1 MGLLEKIKKDLSK
14 ALKDGLVIIKEGSI
28 QMKKRAGELAEE
40 GKRQVKLFELK
51 QRVQGYFMDLG
62 GMMYETIRIGGN
74 KNPLADKK
82 VKSTIDAI
90 NKIEEQITKL
100 ETPVIAKAT
109 SLAAKKSGTTTAA
122 KKPAAKSA
130 AKPAVKAAPKAPA
143 AVKTSTPAKAPTAAK
158 TTATKKAAPVKKP
171 AAQKPV
177 AAKTPKPEGA
187 PK

>member
-1 MGLLEKIKKDLSK
+1 MGLLEKIKKDIAK
-14 ALKDGLVIIKEGSI
+14 ALNDGLLIIKEGSI

-40 GKRQVKLFELK
+40 GKKQVKIFELK

-62 GMMYETIRIGGN
+62 GMMYETIRGGGD

-100 ETPVIAKAT
+100 ESPVEP
-109 SLAAKKSGTTTAA
+109 AAKTPSAAKSGA
-122 KKPAAKSA
+122 KKPADQKPAEKAA

-143 AVKTSTPAKAPTAAK
+143 AAKAPAAVKAPAVAAK
-158 TTATKKAAPVKKP
+158 TTPAKKAAPVKQPAAKKP
-171 AAQKPV
+171 AAAKKP
-177 AAKTPKPEGA
+177 KS
-187 PK
+187 